1 VAAADGTVI
10 NCKVDEESAALARI
24 FFLRSSVS
32 RMIEIRTRPALD
44 LVSPRGLI
52 LIDNVLWNGDGL
64 KQPAPDEKSAAA
76 IQALNRAVSS
86 DPPGLKLLP
95 IADLHAVTVS
105 VDSYN
110 RVLFVQ

>member
-1 VAAADGTVI
+1 VVAADGTVI
-10 NCKVDEESAALARI
+10 NCEADEESAALARI
-24 FFLRSSVS
+24 YFLRSSVG

-64 KQPAPDEKSAAA
+64 KQPAPA
-76 IQALNRAVSS
+76 IQALNRTVSS
-86 DPPGLKLLP
+86 DTPGLKLLP
-95 IADLHAVTVS
+95 IAYLHVVTVS
-105 VDSYN
+105 VASHN